1 MTSKVDTSRRRFIR
15 HSLRTASA
23 MAGWPLFSGRAD
35 SREERDRLEEAR
47 ELHRRIPVFLG
58 YCVFHPEQF
67 QAKNGKQC
75 DLEKLTAAGAR
86 TIVVSIGFGYRSSAS
101 PYFQTGPREYQL
113 AGSDEWLRE
122 RQLQRIDELGATI
135 RNCSR
140 TRLIT
145 RASELAP
152 DKDNKIGVVIHVIG
166 NNHTIDLDTVNTF
179 FERGVRASHPAYQY
193 HNRWCAGHNGRAA
206 PVMTAFG
213 RRVVARMNELGIVLD
228 TAHASDE
235 SAEAILE
242 ASVKPV
248 NDSHTTSRDLVPQS
262 RGLRDKTLRRI
273 AESGGVV
280 GVHFADHMLT
290 PEAWRRKYA
299 QRPAQPRQWQYNKHV
314 LASTD
319 DPDERIRLR
328 NDREAADKF
337 YRDHHLP
344 PEPGATPLKSAS
356 VSDLADALDYL
367 VKLVGIDHVGLGPDV
382 NGIDDD
388 QWPERMDHIGHLP
401 LLTAELLRRNY
412 GEDQLRK
419 LLSDNWRRVFAK
431 CLPA

>member
-1 MTSKVDTSRRRFIR
+1 MSASNNESRRQFIR
-15 HSLRTASA
+15 HGLLTAAA
-23 MAGWPLFSGRAD
+23 MGGWPLCSSSA
-35 SREERDRLEEAR
+35 ERDRLEEAR

-67 QAKNGKQC
+67 QARNGKQC

-86 TIVVSIGFGYRSSAS
+86 TIVVSIGFGYGSPAS
-101 PYFQTGPREYQL
+101 PYFQTGPREYHL
-113 AGSDEWLRE
+113 AGPDEWLRE
-122 RQLQRIDELGATI
+122 RQLQRIDELAATI
-135 RNCSR
+135 RNCPR

-145 RASELAP
+145 NASELAP
-152 DKDNKIGVVIHVIG
+152 DKDNKIGVLIHVIG
-166 NNHTIDLDTVNTF
+166 NNHTTDLETVDVF
-179 FERGVRASHPAYQY
+179 FKRGVRASHPAYQY
-193 HNRWCAGHNGRAA
+193 HNRWCAGYNGRVA
-206 PVMTAFG
+206 PIMTAFG
-213 RRVVARMNELGIVLD
+213 RKVVARMNELGIVLD

-235 SAEAILE
+235 SAQAILE

-299 QRPAQPRQWQYNKHV
+299 ERPAHPRQWLYNKHV

-319 DPDERIRLR
+319 NPEERIRLR

-337 YRDHHLP
+337 YRDRHLP
-344 PEPGATPLKSAS
+344 PEPAQKPSRAAG
-356 VSDLADALDYL
+356 VSHLADAVDYL
-367 VKLVGIDHVGLGPDV
+367 VKLLGIDHVGLGPDV

-388 QWPERMDHIGHLP
+388 QWPEHMDHIGQLP
-401 LLTAELLRRNY
+401 LLTAELLRRDY
-412 GEDQLRK
+412 REDQLRK